1 MTKETEKQK
10 TPPLKSKLGPI
21 PPEHFDDDLPCTGE
35 SDKSPGSLFD
45 DLQQMHGKKPKP
57 E

>member
-1 MTKETEKQK
+1 MTKETDKQ

-21 PPEHFDDDLPCTGE
+21 PPEHFDDDLPCTGD
-35 SDKSPGSLFD
+35 SDKSPGSLYD
-45 DLQQMHGKKPKP
+45 DMQKLYKPKP